1 MEQAP
6 GTKAD
11 TLPETELPQAFVL
24 RLPVRVTN
32 PFLFAVPHSG
42 RYYPDSFK
50 RQSQLDGHTL
60 RLSEDAFVDELFEGV
75 TQEGATELVATHA
88 RAFVDLNRAENELEP
103 SMFSGEIGAYEVDLN
118 NRVKAGLGV
127 VPRVIGEG
135 MPIYEG
141 KIPIREAFRRL
152 ETVYKPYHEQVASV
166 LAARHSTFGSSV
178 FIDCHSM
185 PSGPEL
191 GRRRKSQPDVV
202 LGDCWGTSCSRELT
216 SLAERL
222 LLDAGFR
229 VRRNIPYAGGFAT
242 RHYGQ
247 PARNCHALQIEI
259 NRGLYMDED
268 RIEKLPHFD
277 EIRERMQQVAEGLI
291 SNYDSLPV
299 PAPAKAAE

>member
-1 MEQAP
+1 MKQAS
-6 GTKAD
+6 GTKIGTMPD
-11 TLPETELPQAFVL
+11 NEMPQAFVL
-24 RLPVRVTN
+24 RLPVRVET

-42 RYYPDSFK
+42 RHYPDNLK

-60 RLSEDAFVDELFEGV
+60 RLSEDAFVDELFDGV
-75 TQEGATELVATHA
+75 TQYGATQLIATYA
-88 RAFVDLNRAENELEP
+88 RAYVDLNRAENELEP

-127 VPRVIGEG
+127 IPRVIGEG
-135 MPIYEG
+135 LPIYEG
-141 KIPIREAFRRL
+141 KIPIREAFHRL
-152 ETVYKPYHEQVASV
+152 KTVYTPYHGQVSD
-166 LAARHSTFGSSV
+166 LLGARHSKFGSSA

-191 GRRRKSQPDVV
+191 GRRPKSQPDVV
-202 LGDCWGTSCSRELT
+202 LGDCWGTSCSREFT

-222 LLDAGFR
+222 FLEQGFR

-247 PARNCHALQIEI
+247 PARACHALQIEI
-259 NRGLYMDED
+259 NRSLYMDEE

-277 EIRERMQQVAEGLI
+277 EVRTRMLQVAKGLI
-291 SNYDSLPV
+291 NQYDSLPV